1 MIHAEVERNFGGA
14 ACGLSAMTNA
24 GPNKMEEASES
35 LDFAEV
41 LRKCLR
47 CAVILVD
54 ERNQVAALNHEAE
67 ALLDADASDLL
78 NRPLETLPRSM
89 QQVLQETFATGE
101 PIQDRQIQIPA
112 GDRGK
117 VTVCI
122 NTVPALATS
131 GEVTRVVTTFND
143 LSAAQSLEQHMRKF
157 DRLASIGTLSAS
169 MAHEIKNALV
179 AVKTFV
185 DLLLQENKD
194 AELAGVVSR
203 EMRRI
208 DSIVSQM
215 LRFAGPAKPT
225 FAAVRIHE
233 ILEHALQLVQYQ
245 LEGKKI
251 VLHRSFGASP
261 HWVRGDNYQLE
272 QAFINLFFN
281 AIEAMGP
288 NGTLTVTTEIIT
300 PDSPQHNLPDQKKQ
314 PLLGVSV
321 KDSGTGVPPENVGRL
336 FEPFFTTKP
345 NGTGL
350 GLSITRR
357 IIQEHG
363 GAIAVESELNNGTT
377 FAITFPLLPK
387 VR

>member
-1 MIHAEVERNFGGA
+1 
-14 ACGLSAMTNA
+14 MTNA
-24 GPNKMEEASES
+24 GPNKMEETSES
-35 LDFAEV
+35 LDLAEL

-47 CAVILVD
+47 YAVILVD
-54 ERNQVAALNHEAE
+54 ERQQVAAINPEAE
-67 ALLDADASDLL
+67 ALLDANASDLL

-89 QQVLQETFATGE
+89 QQVLRETLATGKAV
-101 PIQDRQIQIPA
+101 QDRQIQISV

-117 VTVCI
+117 VTLCI
-122 NTVPALATS
+122 DTLAARTTS
-131 GEVTRVVTTFND
+131 GEVAGVVTTFND
-143 LSAAQSLEQHMRKF
+143 LSAAQCLEQHMRRF

-185 DLLLQENKD
+185 DLLLKENKE

-225 FAAVRIHE
+225 FATVRIHE
-233 ILEHALQLVQYQ
+233 ILEHALQLVQFQ

-251 VLHRSFGASP
+251 ALHRSFGASP
-261 HWVRGDNYQLE
+261 NWVRGDNYQLE

-288 NGTLTVTTEIIT
+288 NGTLTITTEII
-300 PDSPQHNLPDQKKQ
+300 PAASPRHNLPEGKKL
-314 PLLGVSV
+314 PLIAVSV
-321 KDSGTGVPPENVGRL
+321 KDSGTGVSPENIGRL

-345 NGTGL
+345 KGTGL

-357 IIQEHG
+357 IVQEHG
-363 GAIAVESELNNGTT
+363 GVITVESELNNGTT
-377 FAITFPLLPK
+377 FAIAFPLLP
-387 VR
+387 RT

>member
-1 MIHAEVERNFGGA
+1 
-14 ACGLSAMTNA
+14 
-24 GPNKMEEASES
+24 MEEASES
-35 LDFAEV
+35 LDLADL
-41 LRKCLR
+41 LRKCLQY
-47 CAVILVD
+47 AVILVD
-54 ERNQVAALNHEAE
+54 ERKQVAALNHQAE
-67 ALLDADASDLL
+67 ALMDANAGDLL

-89 QQVLQETFATGE
+89 QQVLQETLATGE
-101 PIQDRQIQIPA
+101 PIRDRQIQIPA

-122 NTVPALATS
+122 NTVPALTTG
-131 GEVTRVVTTFND
+131 GEVSSVVTTLND
-143 LSAAQSLEQHMRKF
+143 LTAAQSLEQHMRRF

-185 DLLLQENKD
+185 DLLLKENKD
-194 AELAGVVSR
+194 AELAGIVSR

-251 VLHRSFGASP
+251 ALHRSFDASP
-261 HWVRGDNYQLE
+261 HWVRGDSYQLE

-281 AIEAMGP
+281 AIEAMGS
-288 NGTLTVTTEIIT
+288 NGTLSVTTEIIP

-314 PLLGVSV
+314 PLLSVSV
-321 KDSGTGVPPENVGRL
+321 KDSGTGIPPENVGRL

-345 NGTGL
+345 KGTGL

-363 GAIAVESELNNGTT
+363 GTIAVESELNKGTE
-377 FAITFPLLPK
+377 FDIVFPLFQK
-387 VR
+387 NR